1 MTPEQRI
8 REVRML
14 YLNLAKDLF
23 HVLVNNK
30 SPTSVIPGSYPT
42 LEELK
47 ETLEAHRDKELERSN
62 EIERAQYPTRGR
74 SRPG

>member
-1 MTPEQRI
+1 MTPEKRI
-8 REVRML
+8 REMRML
-14 YLNLAKDLF
+14 YLDLAKDLF

-42 LEELK
+42 LEELR
-47 ETLEAHRDKELERSN
+47 ETLEAYRDEKLRRSN

-74 SRPG
+74 